1 MKLSEILSPDCIRL
15 DADATSK
22 KRVLELASQLLAE
35 IDKSLSPRGVFDCL
49 ITREKLGSTGLG
61 HGVAIP
67 HGRLPGLDRTI
78 GVFLRTQKGVDFDA
92 PDKEP
97 VDLVFALLVPEEST
111 EEHLQVL
118 ASIASY
124 FGSGRSRD
132 ALRVDISPQE
142 ARELLCQADAQASE
156 AS

>member
-15 DADATSK
+15 DVDATSK
-22 KRVLELASQLLAE
+22 KRVLEFASQLLVGADE
-35 IDKSLSPRGVFDCL
+35 PLSPRGVFDCL
-49 ITREKLGSTGLG
+49 IAREKLGSTGLG

-124 FGSGRSRD
+124 FGSGRSRN

>member
-22 KRVLELASQLLAE
+22 KRVLELASQLLARFDE
-35 IDKSLSPRGVFDCL
+35 SLSPRGVFDCL
-49 ITREKLGSTGLG
+49 IAREKLGSTGLG